1 MKSLIEATEY
11 TKKKKEH
18 QLIKLKKS
26 HLEEPFEDLK
36 LYLEGE
42 KHLTTVSSNFNYLAD
57 WNLWQFISDF
67 IDENKITNNHLS
79 LSTYWA
85 MQSNNWDFA
94 LGHISNSYK
103 SAIPFDR
110 SIMHLGQLLY
120 LGWYDE
126 AGKYGNLL
134 LKMLYGKQYN
144 GWIAKPLYAW
154 FVMEIFCK
162 WQKIELDKT
171 KLKYPDDL
179 GVYEEALA
187 NWDTTDQKKLNDI
200 VDKLSTFHIAQSDE
214 DVITDEDG
222 NEFSPEFTS
231 SDYFIFPAEILAWL
245 AIRKTL
251 GLPIYTGTDEM
262 MKLDI
267 NQLPATLIEKPQED
281 LVIKC
286 KNKLIEDNPQVVFEL

>member
-11 TKKKKEH
+11 TKKKKKH

-57 WNLWQFISDF
+57 WNLWHFISDF
-67 IDENKITNNHLS
+67 INEHKITNKYLS

-85 MQSNNWDFA
+85 MQSSNWDLA
-94 LGHISNSYK
+94 LGQISNSYK

-120 LGWYDE
+120 LGWCNE
-126 AGKYGNLL
+126 AEKYGNLL

-154 FVMEIFCK
+154 FVIELFCK

-171 KLKYPDDL
+171 KLKHPDHL
-179 GVYEEALA
+179 GIYEEALA
-187 NWDTTDQKKLNDI
+187 NWDTTDQQKLNDI
-200 VDKLSTFHIAQSDE
+200 VDKLSIFHIAQCDE
-214 DVITDEDG
+214 DVATDEDG

-231 SDYFIFPAEILAWL
+231 SDYFIFPVEILAWL
-245 AIRKTL
+245 AIRKVL
-251 GLPIYTGTDEM
+251 GLPTYNGLDEL
-262 MKLDI
+262 MKLKI
-267 NQLPATLIEKPQED
+267 NQLPSMTIEIPQQD
-281 LVIKC
+281 LVSQC
-286 KNKLIEDNPQVVFEL
+286 KHKLIEDNPHLALDL